1 MERVRRTTV
10 AWLTRGDAGA
20 ANPNE
25 AAAPTLKFEAY

>member
-1 MERVRRTTV
+1 MERVRHTII
-10 AWLTRGDAGA
+10 AWLTRGDADA